1 MKCSYCG
8 YDNPEGAHFCSGCG
22 KKLDAQAPQGQSG
35 EPLQDTQVYRRQER
49 PGQWEEPPRQP
60 YQPYRQ
66 PEPERPRR
74 ESSGSGSGRAA
85 DKAAGRRNKEE
96 KKIILIG
103 VVLAC
108 VVVAAGIAA
117 YLLLSRYM
125 GGGEDGEREALAVTS
140 SSETSSGSE
149 KEETSSEN
157 QRPEPTED
165 PEETPRKTPTPTP
178 KPTEVPLTVSLVD
191 AEQADMTGYSR
202 VGVREAMASSVV
214 EQEGYDNTAAMAV
227 DGDVITSWQEG
238 ADGDG
243 INEFINLKL
252 DREYEVRYITLNLG
266 NWRDQDRYDKNN
278 VPKTLTIWLDEK
290 SFLFASD
297 RGDAPDQESAVYYR
311 LSVDGG
317 EAESFLTLPHKAEKL
332 VPMGEDQFCLEFSRD
347 CPASEI
353 YVRIDDVYEGSLW
366 DDTCISEIGIYGA

>member
-66 PEPERPRR
+66 PEPERSRR
-74 ESSGSGSGRAA
+74 ESSGAYSGSGRAA

-96 KKIILIG
+96 KKIIRIG

-157 QRPEPTED
+157 QRPEPTEE

-290 SFLFASD
+290 SFKVNF
-297 RGDAPDQESAVYYR
+297 
-311 LSVDGG
+311 
-317 EAESFLTLPHKAEKL
+317 PHEQT
-332 VPMGEDQFCLEFSRD
+332 QFCLEFSRD